1 MAALSARCVRSLAR
15 VSIQISVS
23 YLDKQAR
30 IYERNVLMQEIFF
43 FFTENSF
50 VYEWRITKWVACSC
64 AFCIYTQ
71 AYVTYVSIAS
81 KLKCLNWLNF
91 SFSFS
96 ARSLSS
102 ALGKSILR
110 DCGL

>member
-1 MAALSARCVRSLAR
+1 MDS
-15 VSIQISVS
+15 
-23 YLDKQAR
+23 KET
-30 IYERNVLMQEIFF
+30 IYERNLLMQQTFF
-43 FFTENSF
+43 FFSQKTALSTNGVSQS
-50 VYEWRITKWVACSC
+50 EWLVPALSV
-64 AFCIYTQ
+64 Q